1 MQEHSVNVCA
11 LSKIV
16 WVDAPWIFLGGGQLG
31 EGTAYAEALRELG
44 FLAGQVA
51 QYFSDSTVARKKVGW
66 VSGMAVRKGLDSE
79 RVQTDATRK
88 LLLDL

>member
-1 MQEHSVNVCA
+1 M
-11 LSKIV
+11 
-16 WVDAPWIFLGGGQLG
+16 
-31 EGTAYAEALRELG
+31 
-44 FLAGQVA
+44 AGQVA

-66 VSGMAVRKGLDSE
+66 VSEVAVRKGLDSE